1 MTMDADQYKE
11 ICSEPD
17 VLRRTVIEATAR
29 RLSECEPVLADCLF
43 EQVSGAPVRKPAK
56 HDAGPHSDY
65 FLITL
70 SAAELEDVVGALE
83 DMEASVLM
91 DRRCIAEE
99 RGYIGY
105 LFDVWNDALLFR
117 RSRPDRRAFS

>member
-1 MTMDADQYKE
+1 MMDAEQYKE

-29 RLSECEPVLADCLF
+29 RLAEDEPELADRLF
-43 EQVSGAPVRKPAK
+43 EQVSGAPVPKPAK
-56 HDAGPHSDY
+56 HDAGSHSDY

-70 SAAELEDVVGALE
+70 SAADFEDVVAALE
-83 DMEASVLM
+83 DLEASALM
-91 DRRCIAEE
+91 DPRCIAEE
-99 RGYIGY
+99 RGYVGY
-105 LFDVWNDALLFR
+105 LLDVWNDALVFR